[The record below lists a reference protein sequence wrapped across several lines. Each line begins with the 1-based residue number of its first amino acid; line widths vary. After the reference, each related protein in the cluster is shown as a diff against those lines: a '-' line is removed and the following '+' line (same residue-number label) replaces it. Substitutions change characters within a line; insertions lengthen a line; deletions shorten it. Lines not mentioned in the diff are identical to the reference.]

1 MRQRTKVGESIEVQ
15 VGGFAYW
22 IWTDQHYP
30 IDVQIGE
37 ARERAKASGGKVV
50 KVTRY
55 RLAPLVVLPA
65 WHAPT
70 MCPTTMCTSDEPEIF
85 AEYFQKMGIW
95 VALVEFNGDEHIT
108 EHATADEARA
118 ACEKRLREL
127 GYRVARATKA
137 GAT

>member
-1 MRQRTKVGESIEVQ
+1 MRQRTKIAETIEVQ

-65 WHAPT
+65 WEYKDDEWQTYGEGVGAAYY
-70 MCPTTMCTSDEPEIF
+70 TSIGLWYAWIECD
-85 AEYFQKMGIW
+85 G
-95 VALVEFNGDEHIT
+95 NEHKT
-108 EHATADEARA
+108 KHTTADEARA

-127 GYRVARATKA
+127 GYRVARKA